1 MLLTLHGDGM
11 LIQLN
16 YFENVASD
24 VHYQKHKLNPNIAL
38 SAEDSDE
45 LFVVMDLNPIQL
57 RLNYRR
63 CYYYL
68 LIKKKKYKK
77 MSQFNKI

>member
-1 MLLTLHGDGM
+1 MVLTLHDDGM
-11 LIQLN
+11 PIQLN

-38 SAEDSDE
+38 NAEDSDE

-68 LIKKKKYKK
+68 LIK
-77 MSQFNKI
+77 NKIQKDVSIQ